1 MDTFDADVREKLLEG
16 IRRTANA
23 VAAMSGAP
31 PPDIKLSKT
40 SNAVVNDAAVTART
54 EKVFKAA
61 FGAMAVLQPQPNPT
75 SDDYS
80 EFIIAGVPSLFFSL
94 GGYDPAAI
102 AAAAA
107 KGQSVPTNHSPYFA
121 PTPEPTIR
129 TGVEAMTLAVLNVM
143 AP

>member
-1 MDTFDADVREKLLEG
+1 MR
-16 IRRTANA
+16 NW
-23 VAAMSGAP
+23 SGAS
-31 PPDIKLSKT
+31 PPDIKMIQSAK
-40 SNAVVNDAAVTART
+40 SVMNDEAVTART

-61 FGAMAVLQPQPNPT
+61 FGAKAVLQLQTNPT
-75 SDDYS
+75 SDDYA
-80 EFIIAGVPSLFFSL
+80 EFIIAGVPSLYFSV

-102 AAAAA
+102 AAAAE
-107 KGQSVPTNHSPYFA
+107 KGQSVPGNHSPYFA